1 MSNTPN
7 DIIIHPVILCG
18 GSGTRLWPVSRKAA
32 PKPFLPLLGTETL
45 FEQALRRVAGDDRFA
60 PPMVVAGA
68 DHGDLIMAQLGDT
81 PGARLVIEPAAK
93 NTAPA
98 IALAAALLPEDTV
111 MLVCPSDHHIADS
124 AAFRAAALAAA
135 ELARQDYLDTFGDA
149 ADRPE
154 TGYGYIRSSQDA
166 LLPEGVARVAQ
177 FVEKPDEKRAAEFV
191 KAGGYFWNSG
201 MFLFRASRFLEE
213 LKKHDPDIY
222 DNCMLTLER
231 SEQDVDTVMI
241 DEATFACCPDNS
253 IDYSVMEKTQR
264 ACVVPLTA
272 GWSDVGCWSS
282 LWEVNEKDANGN
294 VSKGDVVIQDSK
306 NCMIH
311 GNGKLVSVIGL
322 ENIVVVET
330 KDAMMI
336 AHKDKVQGVKQMVNT
351 LNEQGRSETQ
361 NHCEVYRP
369 WGSYD
374 SVDMGGRFQV
384 KHITVK
390 PGASLSLQMHHHR
403 AEHWIVV
410 SGTAEVTCDE
420 NVFLLCE
427 NQSTYIP
434 IASVHRLRNPGKI
447 PLEIIEVQSGSSQGE
462 DDIVRVE
469 VNGCTRND
477 ADCLRFD
484 RQSQFGDGLAAQIP
498 ALLLSA
504 TVSPSR
510 YSRSRFCKAAVKS

>member
-1 MSNTPN
+1 M
-7 DIIIHPVILCG
+7 IPVILSG
-18 GSGTRLWPVSRKAA
+18 GSGSRLWPLSRKQF
-32 PKPFLPLLGTETL
+32 PKQFLALTGKETL
-45 FEQALRRVAGDDRFA
+45 FQQTLE
-60 PPMVVAGA
+60 
-68 DHGDLIMAQLGDT
+68 
-81 PGARLVIEPAAK
+81 RLVFDGMESPIVVCNLDHRFIVNEQLSSRQLTTQRILMEPFGR

-98 IALAAALLPEDTV
+98 VALTAMLLVNEGRDELMLVLPADHVLEDQKALQRALALATV
-111 MLVCPSDHHIADS
+111 
-124 AAFRAAALAAA
+124 AA
-135 ELARQDYLDTFGDA
+135 ERGEMVLFGVPA
-149 ADRPE
+149 TKPE
-154 TGYGYIRSSQDA
+154 TGYGYIKSSNDA
-166 LLPEGVARVAQ
+166 LLPEGVSRVSQ
-177 FVEKPDEKRAAEFV
+177 FVEKPDEKRAIEFV
-191 KAGGYFWNSG
+191 EAGGYFWNSG

-222 DNCMLTLER
+222 DTCLLTLER
-231 SEQDVDTVMI
+231 STRDGDGVI
-241 DEATFACCPDNS
+241 LDEATFAQCPDNS
-253 IDYSVMEKTQR
+253 IDYAVMEKTQR
-264 ACVVPLTA
+264 ACVVPLSA

-282 LWEVNEKDANGN
+282 LWDVHEKDENGN
-294 VSKGDVVIQDSK
+294 VSKGDVVIQDSR

-322 ENIVVVET
+322 EDIVVVET

-384 KHITVK
+384 KHISVK
-390 PGASLSLQMHHHR
+390 PGACLSLQMHHHR

-420 NVFLLCE
+420 KVFLLCE

-447 PLEIIEVQSGSSQGE
+447 PLEIIEVQSGSYLGE
-462 DDIVRVE
+462 DDIERFEDVYGRSTAPEQE
-469 VNGCTRND
+469 VKTI
-477 ADCLRFD
+477 
-484 RQSQFGDGLAAQIP
+484 AQ
-498 ALLLSA
+498 
-504 TVSPSR
+504 
-510 YSRSRFCKAAVKS
+510 